1 VDTKRTRGKKKSMI
15 KRFKEVQE
23 TIVKVDGKYKLVSKK
38 GKNLGTYDTKKD
50 VIDREKQVQY
60 FKHMKE
66 SIIDIPR
73 RTYAPGV
80 FDEADTSNP
89 KIKPSV
95 KKLIDDQLKDFEKE
109 YTILKVG
116 LIGSILTKRYRN
128 DADLDINVLFD
139 VPKEKQEEERVR
151 LSKQFL
157 SVSNPDNIQGK
168 EIPGTKHPI
177 NFYFL
182 TSKETYDDQEKK
194 ADAVFDIENNK
205 FIKRPDEFVFDPSLY
220 VKEFEKK
227 VQELD
232 VIKGELKRDIID
244 YDELKEL
251 NPNDVLELQDKIN
264 DKLEEIENDIEDVIK
279 VGDTVDAERRAA
291 FDTDMS
297 PDEIKQFGI
306 KNRLPKNVVYKLL
319 EKYHYLTFYKKC
331 KKILDDG
338 IVTDAEIDSLKEA
351 ITLDK
356 VKIKATAWFKSLVT
370 KIKMIATTQ
379 KRYEY
384 AAKILQDVIDR
395 KKRERAREG
404 LPLRHDI
411 GYYAS
416 AVADTFRD
424 IDGKKLQIMVHEE
437 VELLDEAKGKSIAF
451 TFGRFNPPT
460 IGHEKLINKVKSIP
474 TDDYRIYLSR
484 SEDSKKNPLSPR
496 QKLDYMKQM
505 FSSHA
510 SKIEINS
517 SNMILDIATNL
528 YNKGYKEIT
537 MVAGS
542 DRVQEFEGILKKYN
556 GVKSRHGLYNFDS
569 IRVASAGERDPDAE
583 GAMGMSA
590 SKMRAAAAK
599 GDLETFKK
607 GLPTGYRNADD
618 LFKDVRKGMRL
629 AASFGGMSAVGT
641 GARPIASME
650 EFEQNQ
656 IRDLYIREII
666 FNIGD
671 KIDYIKENLQGKV
684 VRRGTNYVVLE
695 DNNNNLHKAWIWD
708 CIPIPA
714 DREVEVREY
723 NLDIDYGFR
732 AVTKEDLDRLPQDK
746 DIKSK
751 DGTQPKKYYKQLSK
765 DVKSKRAD
773 HFKSQDTTKPGY
785 KPAPGDKEAKTK
797 PSIHTQ
803 KYKKMFGEFR
813 KELQDACW
821 TGYKQVGLKMKNG
834 KQVPNC
840 VPEAYDIGHDYA
852 EARAKQAVSQGKV
865 QKLVTAHGL
874 KFNGKVYKEIDME
887 LKGIDNN
894 TKMVTFNIIHPKEIF
909 GNEVKLAF
917 KVLSRGPFMAT
928 DTSKKMEAY
937 DIGHDYAE
945 YTNKITP
952 GQAKY
957 DLKFQGGDYK
967 PSDPKKNLKQVVTTP
982 VIKDVQ
988 NIKKEDIEKWSLSD
1002 ETIDKYKKRYAEEWR
1017 SRLDEV
1023 VTRMM
1028 EKI

>member
-1 VDTKRTRGKKKSMI
+1 MI

-89 KIKPSV
+89 KIKSSV
-95 KKLIDDQLKDFEKE
+95 KKLIDDQLKEFEKE
-109 YTILKVG
+109 YPIIKAG

-139 VPKEKQEEERVR
+139 VPKEKQEEERLK

-157 SVSNPDNIQGK
+157 SSTNPDNIQGK

-194 ADAVFDIENNK
+194 ADAVFDVENNK
-205 FIKRPDEFVFDPSLY
+205 FIKRPEDFVFDPSLY
-220 VKEFEKK
+220 VKEFERK

-251 NPNDVLELQDKIN
+251 NPNDVLDLQDKIN

-279 VGDTVDAERRAA
+279 VGTMVDAERRAA

-297 PDEIKQFGI
+297 PDEIRQFGI
-306 KNRLPKNVVYKLL
+306 KNRLPKNVIYKML
-319 EKYHYLTFYKKC
+319 EKYHYLKFYKKC
-331 KKILDDG
+331 LKILDDG
-338 IVTDAEIDSLKEA
+338 IVTDAEIDSLKTESKSSDELEHLKLMNKALSTFAQSPKQKEIIKQLNIVRKRLGKEPLKEENLEEA

-356 VKIKATAWFKSLVT
+356 VKIKATTWFKSLVT
-370 KIKMIATTQ
+370 KIKMMATTQ

-395 KKRERAREG
+395 KKKEQSKEG

-411 GYYAS
+411 GWYAS
-416 AVADTFRD
+416 VVADTFKD
-424 IDGKKLQIMVHEE
+424 IDGKKLQTMVHEQ

-460 IGHEKLINKVKSIP
+460 IGHEKLINKVKSMP

-517 SNMILDIATNL
+517 SNMILDIATKL

-542 DRVQEFEGILKKYN
+542 DRVREFEGILKKYN
-556 GVKSRHGLYNFDS
+556 GVKSRHGLYDFDS

-599 GDLETFKK
+599 GDLQTFKK
-607 GLPTGYRNADD
+607 GLPRGADAD
-618 LFKDVRKGMRL
+618 KIMKDVRKGMRL

-656 IRDLYIREII
+656 IRDLYIREVI

-671 KIDYIKENLQGKV
+671 KIDYIKEDVQGKV

-723 NLDIDYGFR
+723 NLDIDYGFK

-746 DIKSK
+746 DVKSK

-803 KYKKMFGEFR
+803 KYKKMFGEIR

-834 KQVPNC
+834 KKVPNC
-840 VPEAYDIGHDYA
+840 VP
-852 EARAKQAVSQGKV
+852 
-865 QKLVTAHGL
+865 
-874 KFNGKVYKEIDME
+874 
-887 LKGIDNN
+887 
-894 TKMVTFNIIHPKEIF
+894 
-909 GNEVKLAF
+909 
-917 KVLSRGPFMAT
+917 
-928 DTSKKMEAY
+928 EAY

-957 DLKFQGGDYK
+957 DPKFQGGSYK
-967 PSDPKKNLKQVVTTP
+967 PSDPKKNLKQVITTP

-988 NIKKEDIEKWSLSD
+988 NIKKEDVEKWSLSD

>member
-1 VDTKRTRGKKKSMI
+1 MI

-80 FDEADTSNP
+80 FDEADTSNT

-395 KKRERAREG
+395 KKKERAREG

-505 FSSHA
+505 FSSHD

-865 QKLVTAHGL
+865 KKLVTAHGL

-894 TKMVTFNIIHPKEIF
+894 TKMVTFNIIHPQEIF